1 MLYIYALG
9 LKRVWYIEICLHD
22 DVIHDPTHAHHRHS
36 VYVCIYLTS
45 STHSSTV
52 CVCMLSRRVEAWP
65 VADCFPLQEGVSA
78 AHSAVRNGHLAIVK
92 FLIEECNCGTEEK
105 THVCV
110 LMHACMHCAC
120 VFASVC
126 LCVCTFWLVIQWLVQ
141 DVGSMFVCTCMH
153 VQVCILCVYYI
164 TPSLWQFGDSLL
176 HFAALHHQSEVAK
189 YLVAER
195 GVSVND
201 RNTVCVMRNTMHCVV
216 SWSWLCVC
224 IWLWL

>member
-1 MLYIYALG
+1 MCALYLFSCGKKYMLSLSKLLFCFFQGDTILVG
-9 LKRVWYIEICLHD
+9 GERV
-22 DVIHDPTHAHHRHS
+22 A
-36 VYVCIYLTS
+36 
-45 STHSSTV
+45 STPQGSV
-52 CVCMLSRRVEAWP
+52 CV
-65 VADCFPLQEGVSA
+65 
-78 AHSAVRNGHLAIVK
+78 HVRMCAREREREKVVHL
-92 FLIEECNCGTEEK
+92 
-105 THVCV
+105 CV
-110 LMHACMHCAC
+110 HAC
-120 VFASVC
+120 V
-126 LCVCTFWLVIQWLVQ
+126 
-141 DVGSMFVCTCMH
+141 H

-224 IWLWL
+224 AYGYGYNYLVYTYVCTACTLEYHTTNLMLLKACILLVAFCTSKHCRLDQHHCT